1 MMKQLNT
8 KTYDDFMEQHRLR
21 MTETGLK
28 SALKLESPLRRN
40 RSSNL
45 SKTHRDEA
53 SPYLRLN
60 TDLNSTKFSSKMKLN
75 KGGTIKK
82 VRHLDSPEFID

>member
-1 MMKQLNT
+1 
-8 KTYDDFMEQHRLR
+8 

-28 SALKLESPLRRN
+28 SALKLDSPLKRN

-45 SKTHRDEA
+45 SKTHRDDE

-60 TDLNSTKFSSKMKLN
+60 TDLNATKFSSKMK
-75 KGGTIKK
+75 KAGTIKK
-82 VRHLDSPEFID
+82 VRHLDSPEFIMEKDGGTSF